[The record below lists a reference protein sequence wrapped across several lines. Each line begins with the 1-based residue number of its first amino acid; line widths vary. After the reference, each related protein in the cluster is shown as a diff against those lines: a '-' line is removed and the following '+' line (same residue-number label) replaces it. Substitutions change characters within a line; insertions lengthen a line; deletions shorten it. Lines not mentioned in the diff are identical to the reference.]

1 MTTGMEAYRIQGGG
15 VLRGELEVSGSK
27 NASLPIM
34 TAALLAEGESVLHH
48 PPDVVDVRT
57 LGKVLETMGAKVAWT
72 ATDVRLDATHITELE
87 APYDL
92 VRTMRASILV
102 LGPLVARFGRA
113 RVSLPGGCAIGAR
126 PIDQHLKGLEQL
138 GAEIIIEH
146 GYVEARA
153 DKLRGA
159 EVVFDMPTVGGTE
172 NLMLAA
178 SLAEGTTVLRNVARE
193 PEIVDLAE
201 ALKSMGAEIEG
212 AGTQRITIHGKK
224 QLKPFDHRVIPD
236 RIEFGT
242 LLVAGAMAGD
252 PLVIVGGIPDHQA
265 ALLDK
270 LRQAGA
276 QIEIDGGRITLH
288 RLERPKPID
297 MHTAP
302 YPGFPTDMQA
312 QLVAMLSVASG
323 ASMISERIF
332 ENRFMHVAELNRLGA
347 NIVVEGG
354 KAVIHGV
361 EKLSGT
367 TVMATDLRASACLIL
382 AGLIADGETVIR
394 RIYHLDRGYQRL
406 GKKLRGVGAA
416 IERFTE

>member
-1 MTTGMEAYRIQGGG
+1 MEAYRIRGGSR
-15 VLRGELEVSGSK
+15 LCGEVEVSGSK

-34 TAALLAEGESVLHH
+34 TASLLAEGESVLYN

-57 LGKVLETMGAKVAWT
+57 LARVLETMGARVAWNGSH
-72 ATDVRLDATHITELE
+72 VRIDASHISELE

-126 PIDQHLKGLEQL
+126 PIDQHLRGLEQL
-138 GAEIIIEH
+138 GATIAIEH

-153 DKLRGA
+153 KRLRGA
-159 EVVFDMPTVGGTE
+159 EIVFDVPTVGGTE

-178 SLAEGTTVLRNVARE
+178 SLAEGKTVLRNAARE
-193 PEIVDLAE
+193 PEIIDLA
-201 ALKSMGAEIEG
+201 AVLSSMGAEIHG
-212 AGTQRITIHGKK
+212 AGEPEITIVGCTS
-224 QLKPFDHRVIPD
+224 LSPFEHRVIPD

-252 PLVIVGGIPDHQA
+252 PLAVVGGRVEHQV
-265 ALLDK
+265 ALVDK

-276 QIEIDGGRITLH
+276 SLEIDGDRILV
-288 RLERPKPID
+288 RRVDRPRAVNVS
-297 MHTAP
+297 TAP

-312 QLVAMLSVASG
+312 QLLAMLAVAEGSCTV
-323 ASMISERIF
+323 SEQIF

-347 NIVVEGG
+347 TIVVEGG
-354 KAVIHGV
+354 RAVVHGV
-361 EKLSGT
+361 ERLSGT

-382 AGLIADGETVIR
+382 AGLVAEGETIVR

-406 GKKLRGVGAA
+406 GLKLRGVGATL
-416 IERFTE
+416 ERFEE

>member
-1 MTTGMEAYRIQGGG
+1 MEAYRIQGGSA
-15 VLRGELEVSGSK
+15 LRGQLEVSGSK

-34 TAALLAEGESVLHH
+34 TAALLAEGESVLHN
-48 PPDVVDVRT
+48 PPNVVDVRT
-57 LGKVLETMGAKVAWT
+57 LARVLENMGAKVAWNGT
-72 ATDVRLDATHITELE
+72 NVRLDATHITELE

-153 DKLRGA
+153 DRLRGGD
-159 EVVFDMPTVGGTE
+159 VVFDMPTVGGTE

-224 QLKPFDHRVIPD
+224 TLKPFDHRVIPD

-252 PLVIVGGIPDHQA
+252 PLVIVGGIADHQA

-276 QIEIDGGRITLH
+276 EIEIDGDQITLH
-288 RLERPKPID
+288 RLERPRPID

-312 QLVAMLSVASG
+312 QLVAMLSVAGG

-354 KAVIHGV
+354 RAVVHGV
-361 EKLSGT
+361 DKLSGT

-382 AGLIADGETVIR
+382 AGLIAEGETVIR

-406 GKKLRGVGAA
+406 GKKLRSVGAA
-416 IERFTE
+416 IERFNE